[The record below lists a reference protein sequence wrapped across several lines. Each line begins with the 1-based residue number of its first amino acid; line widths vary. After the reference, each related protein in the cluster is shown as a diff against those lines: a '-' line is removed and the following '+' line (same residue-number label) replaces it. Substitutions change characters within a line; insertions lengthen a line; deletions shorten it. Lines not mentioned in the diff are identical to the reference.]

1 MRRPFSVKLKK
12 LQIKKYK
19 NLIDFTVDFESGKG
33 LSILIGNNGSGKS
46 NVLEAISGIF
56 VNAYSA
62 KAIHKFVYSLTYE
75 IKGKEVKLEQT
86 IYRCQYY
93 VDGKVIAVKELA
105 LRGLLPTNVIALY
118 SGEDKRWWHNYY
130 EPFYLKFTRDINAGT
145 TNTLS
150 PKMYYIN
157 KYYWDIALLSLVYS
171 TAEDDKQFLKDTIGR
186 DTVDHILLFYTQ
198 NVERHCKSEL
208 LKSFLQS
215 VNLFSEH
222 SKGPDGEPVYLYAMT
237 KESIFD
243 TYGVRV
249 FEDFAAMK
257 NFYMFADAKF
267 LNNKPEEFNYYEKQL
282 FDYFVQAY
290 MPKDKKVIKNIE
302 LIYNGFSAKDLSEGE
317 KKLILIRSVL
327 SFVADENSLILFDE
341 PDANIHEG
349 RKQQIYNLFAE
360 YCKFDRQMVV
370 ATHSPILAQLANE
383 KELLMLELDEGKSTI
398 LTDEKI
404 EKIKKLSGTSWD
416 VIGQG
421 MMLRSSRPLVV
432 FEGKTDVMYVKRAF
446 EMLKSRSDDYA
457 TLNVDFLNANG
468 AGNVKSF
475 IDNLKSFV
483 PDSKKIIIFFD
494 RDNAGKDGARAVT
507 GISKDDERV
516 AHYQDIVQDNITTSF
531 IPYKD
536 GVTEG
541 DFLIEDYFSWDD
553 TIKAIV
559 EDVIP
564 DRKHPIKMLPNL
576 PDKIKKEL
584 EKRINQFEADE
595 FNGFIPLLDKIV
607 ELTKEQAV

>member
-1 MRRPFSVKLKK
+1 MKLKK

-130 EPFYLKFTRDINAGT
+130 EPFYLKFTRNINAGT
-145 TNTLS
+145 SNTLS

-171 TAEDDKQFLKDTIGR
+171 TAEDDKHFLKETIGR

-349 RKQQIYNLFAE
+349 RKQQIYNIFAE

-370 ATHSPILAQLANE
+370 ATHSPILAQLAKE
-383 KELLMLELDEGKSTI
+383 KELLMLELENGKSTI

-432 FEGKTDVMYVKRAF
+432 FEGKTDVMYVKRAL
-446 EMLKSRSDDYA
+446 EMLKSRVTDYA
-457 TLNVDFLNANG
+457 SLNVDFLNANG

-475 IDNLKSFV
+475 IDNLKAFV
-483 PDSKKIIIFFD
+483 PDSKKIVVFFD
-494 RDNAGKDGARAVT
+494 RDNAGKDGVQAIT
-507 GISKDDERV
+507 GISKNDGRV

-584 EKRINQFEADE
+584 EKRINKFEADE